1 MSSISRNA
9 RRDVAV
15 AVAPAPPDEDQT
27 GWLLTFSDLVLQL
40 FAFVLVVVV
49 LASAAH
55 PRAATTPARTPAR
68 FAALAQRIREMIR
81 ADGATDAVRVDLRD
95 GGVVVT
101 VSDAI
106 AFAAGDDEVLPA
118 AAPILRHVAE
128 TTQAMRDLTVV
139 VEGHADDASAASDGS
154 RSNVEL
160 AVARAAGVL
169 RVIVGANA
177 ALVPRAVAAGSGETR
192 LADGRRP
199 ERGRVEIKLVPDS

>member
-1 MSSISRNA
+1 
-9 RRDVAV
+9 
-15 AVAPAPPDEDQT
+15 

-128 TTQAMRDLTVV
+128 TTQAMRDLTV
-139 VEGHADDASAASDGS
+139 
-154 RSNVEL
+154 
-160 AVARAAGVL
+160 ARAAGVL

-199 ERGRVEIKLVPDS
+199 ERGRVEIKLVQIGRASCRERV